1 MKSFLLI
8 LNINRFD
15 YQIKVLLNIMKKVI
29 YPGTFD
35 PVTYGHIDIV
45 KRAVDLFD
53 KVVITVAINPSK
65 KPLFTTEER
74 VEMLKDSLKEFDGK
88 VDIDSFDGL
97 LVQHAKQ
104 VGAQAII
111 RGLRQ
116 ISDFEFEFQ
125 MALMNRKL
133 SGDITTIFLMP
144 HERYTYLN
152 STVIRNLASLH
163 ADVSSFVPPNVQ
175 EALKKKF

>member
-1 MKSFLLI
+1 M
-8 LNINRFD
+8 R
-15 YQIKVLLNIMKKVI
+15 KVI

-45 KRAVDLFD
+45 RRAIDLFD
-53 KVVITVAINPSK
+53 QVVVTVAINPTK
-65 KPLFTTEER
+65 QPLFTTEER
-74 VEMLKDSLKEFDGK
+74 VEMLKESLKDFER
-88 VDIDSFDGL
+88 VNIDSFDGL
-97 LVQHAKQ
+97 TVEHAKQ
-104 VGAQAII
+104 VGAIGII

-133 SGDITTIFLMP
+133 AGDITTIFLMP

-163 ADVSSFVPPNVQ
+163 ADVSNFVPPNVV
-175 EALKKKF
+175 EALKRKFSKQ